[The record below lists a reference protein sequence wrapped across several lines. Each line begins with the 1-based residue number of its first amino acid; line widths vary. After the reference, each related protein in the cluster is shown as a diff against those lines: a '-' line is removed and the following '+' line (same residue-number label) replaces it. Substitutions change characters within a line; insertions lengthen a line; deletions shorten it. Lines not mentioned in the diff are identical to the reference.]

1 MEITVKTIQRLDENH
16 FEIKVKKFSVS
27 EVNQSPSQL
36 KSVKE
41 GLKKKIFINNVFSEP
56 GVWKKRE

>member
-41 GLKKKIFINNVFSEP
+41 GLKKKNFH
-56 GVWKKRE
+56 